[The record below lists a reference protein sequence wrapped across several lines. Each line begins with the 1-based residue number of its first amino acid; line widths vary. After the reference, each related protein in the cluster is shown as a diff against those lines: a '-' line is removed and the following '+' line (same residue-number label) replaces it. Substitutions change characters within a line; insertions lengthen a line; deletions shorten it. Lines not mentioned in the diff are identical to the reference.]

1 MEQMK
6 PAFEAFGPSL
16 DTFVVDNASLPDE
29 LQQTLAQRIS
39 MNMLGDMNKLTQ
51 FQVAKS
57 IPIAA
62 ANEGGGVAGIGV
74 GLGAGLT
81 MGQQMMN
88 AMSQGQQGPQGPQTG
103 WGGGGAPQAP
113 QGPQTPPPAP
123 VVPQGGP
130 APQNDGPS
138 AAGALKFCMNCGHQ
152 IPRAAKFCAE
162 CGTAQQ

>member
-16 DTFVVDNASLPDE
+16 DTFVVDNVSLPDE
-29 LQQTLAQRIS
+29 LQQMLDQRIS
-39 MNMLGDMNKLTQ
+39 MNMLGDMNKFTQ
-51 FQVAKS
+51 FQVAES

-88 AMSQGQQGPQGPQTG
+88 ALSQGQQGPQGPQTG
-103 WGGGGAPQAP
+103 WGWGGCPPPPPGSQHPP
-113 QGPQTPPPAP
+113 PPPPAP
-123 VVPQGGP
+123 QRVPP
-130 APQNDGPS
+130 
-138 AAGALKFCMNCGHQ
+138 
-152 IPRAAKFCAE
+152 
-162 CGTAQQ
+162 